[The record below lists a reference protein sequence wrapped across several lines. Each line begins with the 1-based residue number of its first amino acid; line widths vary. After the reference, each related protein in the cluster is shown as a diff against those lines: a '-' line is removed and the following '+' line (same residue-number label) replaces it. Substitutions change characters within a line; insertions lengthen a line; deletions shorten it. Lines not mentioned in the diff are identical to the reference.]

1 MKLEFFVVSPG
12 YQAVILKVLNF
23 SSEYGELQNTSQQ
36 EISPYSIEILVF
48 TPLFHGAND
57 SILQNLLQKRID
69 KDTRELLQQV
79 CQIKRK
85 PLIGSWTFFQK
96 ETTIEYM
103 KKSKINYK
111 SLLYPFCKIYLH
123 FLVDTIEVLEL
134 PYIFEQ
140 TYEQVCKPGF
150 YI

>member
-48 TPLFHGAND
+48 TPLFHGVND
-57 SILQNLLQKRID
+57 SILQNLLQKRTD

-79 CQIKRK
+79 CQIKRSDC
-85 PLIGSWTFFQK
+85 L
-96 ETTIEYM
+96 
-103 KKSKINYK
+103 
-111 SLLYPFCKIYLH
+111 
-123 FLVDTIEVLEL
+123 
-134 PYIFEQ
+134 
-140 TYEQVCKPGF
+140 
-150 YI
+150 

>member
-36 EISPYSIEILVF
+36 EISPYSYEILVF
-48 TPLFHGAND
+48 TPLFHGVND
-57 SILQNLLQKRID
+57 TILQNLLQKRID
-69 KDTRELLQQV
+69 KDTAWATAAGLSDREKWL
-79 CQIKRK
+79 

-96 ETTIEYM
+96 ETTIEYT

-111 SLLYPFCKIYLH
+111 SLLYPLCKIYLH

-134 PYIFEQ
+134 PYIFGQ
-140 TYEQVCKPGF
+140 KYEQV
-150 YI
+150 